1 MVGDAAASPA
11 WQRLQVDVDN
21 YLNLHHEGNELLL
34 HGRFSKD
41 GNEVG
46 HYTAFLRLELGMEK
60 QAVILHLDSNKDR
73 VECSNSRLFKKH
85 HPGVLVNEIAWSQFA
100 NYQ

>member
-1 MVGDAAASPA
+1 MNDEAASPA
-11 WQRLQVDVDN
+11 CQRLQLDVDN
-21 YLNLHHEGNELLL
+21 FLIKYREGNELLL

-46 HYTAFLRLELGMEK
+46 HYSAFLYLELGMEK

-73 VECSNSRLFKKH
+73 VECSNSRLFRKH
-85 HPGVLVNEIAWSQFA
+85 HPGVLVSEIEWSQFA
-100 NYQ
+100 TNH